1 MEADGK
7 VTMSVEQLITVVS
20 CIVGLGGF
28 FVAFYVMWSNK
39 NTGVRA
45 ETKEQVEVHSGLQS
59 QIDTINAVQMTR
71 LDAIDNGIRDLKA
84 ERRADATNINKRFD
98 ELRDDLKDVHDE
110 ARHAMELAEAA
121 HRRLDRMGAE
131 PDPAVRKVS

>member
-20 CIVGLGGF
+20 CIVGIGGF

-110 ARHAMELAEAA
+110 ARHAVELAEAA

>member
-1 MEADGK
+1 M
-7 VTMSVEQLITVVS
+7 MSVEQLITVVS
-20 CIVGLGGF
+20 CIVGIGGF

-39 NTGVRA
+39 NNGVRN
-45 ETKEQVEVHSGLQS
+45 ETKEQVEVHAGLQS

-110 ARHAMELAEAA
+110 AKHAIELAEAA

>member
-1 MEADGK
+1 
-7 VTMSVEQLITVVS
+7 MSVEQLITVVS

-39 NTGVRA
+39 NTGVRT
-45 ETKEQVEVHSGLQS
+45 ETKEQVEVHAGLQS

-110 ARHAMELAEAA
+110 AKHAMELAEAA

>member
-1 MEADGK
+1 
-7 VTMSVEQLITVVS
+7 MSVEQLITVVS

-45 ETKEQVEVHSGLQS
+45 ETKEQVEVHAGLQS

-110 ARHAMELAEAA
+110 AKHAMELAEAA